1 MPLTFPTHAAAVLP
15 LKLWRPRWFDGVALV
30 TGSAAPDVTHAL
42 TGYGVDLTP
51 RTHTVPGVFLWC
63 VPTAMVA
70 AWITRRVAPG
80 IAARHGLIRRWAA
93 KPPPAVMPT
102 LPGAGV
108 VHVMGVRTLFLVA
121 FALLAGSVVA
131 HTRTG
136 RRTAQP
142 GLAAADG

>member
-42 TGYGVDLTP
+42 
-51 RTHTVPGVFLWC
+51 WC
-63 VPTAMVA
+63 VPIAMVA